1 MAEQRALSDYLDQ
14 LGAALSFDPD
24 LAARVRLEVA
34 CHLQDAADAQGGCA
48 GAMESA
54 IERFGPPA
62 WLARQY
68 TGLSLLRR
76 ATRLSGSFLLI
87 AGAMFLAMRARGLFP
102 VHPLTT
108 ASSHVQLIQ
117 AVAFSIDKASFF
129 AAALIAAAGCIYVAA
144 GRLLAPFQ
152 RQSESH
158 FRRWAILSRIM
169 LAPLFLCMVA
179 DVTLVLARLPGA
191 AFGLPAAISLLSAA
205 SQIVLLAITV
215 LIVRDSLRR
224 LEKSQS

>member
-1 MAEQRALSDYLDQ
+1 MAEPRALSDYLDR
-14 LGAALSFDPD
+14 LGAALNSDPD

-34 CHLQDAADAQGGCA
+34 CHLQDAADAQGGSA
-48 GAMESA
+48 EAMAIA
-54 IERFGPPA
+54 IERFGPPV

-102 VHPLTT
+102 VHPL
-108 ASSHVQLIQ
+108 AAVSSQVQFLQ

-129 AAALIAAAGCIYVAA
+129 AAVLLAAAGCIVVAA
-144 GRLLAPFQ
+144 GRFLAPF
-152 RQSESH
+152 RRRSEAH
-158 FRRWAILSRIM
+158 FRGWAVLSWIM
-169 LAPLFLCMVA
+169 LGPLVLCVVA

-205 SQIVLLAITV
+205 SQIGLLAITV
-215 LIVRDSLRR
+215 LIVRNSLRR
-224 LEKSQS
+224 LEERRS

>member
-1 MAEQRALSDYLDQ
+1 MAEQRALTDYLDR
-14 LGAALSFDPD
+14 LATALSFDPE

-34 CHLQDAADAQGGCA
+34 CHLQDAADAQGGSA
-48 GAMESA
+48 EAMAVA
-54 IERFGPPA
+54 IERFGAPA

-76 ATRLSGSFLLI
+76 ATKLSGSFLLV

-102 VHPLTT
+102 VHPLAA
-108 ASSHVQLIQ
+108 ASSQLQWIQ
-117 AVAFSIDKASFF
+117 AVAFAIDKASFF
-129 AAALIAAAGCIYVAA
+129 AAVLLAAAGCVFVAA

-152 RQSESH
+152 RRSESH
-158 FRRWAILSRIM
+158 FRGWAVLSWIM
-169 LAPLFLCMVA
+169 LGPLVLCVVA

-205 SQIVLLAITV
+205 SQIGLLAITV
-215 LIVRDSLRR
+215 LIVRNSLRR
-224 LEKSQS
+224 LEERRS